1 MTFTINKDLK
11 AIADTPKPTIGR
23 KTKAKYIEVL
33 EKWQKRNKYEV
44 IGNVKEGDKVTGEL
58 RDGILHI
65 K

>member
-1 MTFTINKDLK
+1 LQ
-11 AIADTPKPTIGR
+11 TPLSRLLVERQKPSIGR